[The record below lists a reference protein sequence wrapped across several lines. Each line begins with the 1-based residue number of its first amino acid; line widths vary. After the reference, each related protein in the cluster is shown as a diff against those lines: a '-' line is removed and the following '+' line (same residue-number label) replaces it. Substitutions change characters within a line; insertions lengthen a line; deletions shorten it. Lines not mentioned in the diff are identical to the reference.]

1 MIRYVFVVIAALF
14 LPILGA
20 AQCLTTLAP
29 NPTFVPP
36 AQYLFDA
43 PKGAFWYGTDQLWTA
58 LGFDGKWNMR
68 DNVLHGKG
76 YRTKL
81 TFWSRA
87 FDWRTETEPK
97 LVIIAKRLDVEAP
110 SVVVAHANA
119 VFIPSHSTAA
129 IAPAIARDV
138 APGMMT
144 AIDIPT
150 AGCWEVT
157 AHYRGHKLPFIVSV
171 EP

>member
-29 NPTFVPP
+29 NPPFVPP
-36 AQYLFDA
+36 AQYRTVV
-43 PKGAFWYGTDQLWTA
+43 PEGSFWYGTDQLWTA
-58 LGFDGKWNMR
+58 LSFDGKWSMR
-68 DNVLHGKG
+68 DNVLRGRG

-81 TFWSRA
+81 TFWSRG
-87 FDWRTETEPK
+87 FDWHTELEPK
-97 LVIIAKRLDVEAP
+97 LVIVAKRLDAKAP

-119 VFIPSHSTAA
+119 VFIPSQDGVA
-129 IAPAIARDV
+129 IEPAV

-144 AIDIPT
+144 AIDIST

-157 AHYRGHKLPFIVSV
+157 AHYRGHTLPFVVSV
-171 EP
+171 GP

>member
-1 MIRYVFVVIAALF
+1 MIRCVFVLVAALF

-20 AQCLTTLAP
+20 AQCLTTFAP
-29 NPTFVPP
+29 NPPFVPP
-36 AQYLFDA
+36 AQYHTDV
-43 PKGAFWYGTDQLWTA
+43 PEGAFWYGTDQLWTA
-58 LGFDGKWNMR
+58 LDFDGKWSMR

-81 TFWSRA
+81 TFWSRS
-87 FDWRTETEPK
+87 FDWHKEFEPR
-97 LVIIAKRLDVEAP
+97 LVVVAKRLDVEAP

-119 VFIPSHSTAA
+119 VFIPRGGRVPTAGTV
-129 IAPAIARDV
+129 APA
-138 APGMMT
+138 MMM

-157 AHYRGHKLPFIVSV
+157 AHYRGHTLPFIVSV

>member
-1 MIRYVFVVIAALF
+1 MTRYLFVVIAAFF

-29 NPTFVPP
+29 NPPFAPPPQYQTNVPE
-36 AQYLFDA
+36 DS
-43 PKGAFWYGTDQLWTA
+43 FWYGADQLCTA
-58 LGFDGKWNMR
+58 LGFDGNWRMR

-81 TFWSRA
+81 TFWSRG
-87 FDWRTETEPK
+87 FDWRKEFEPK
-97 LVIIAKRLDVEAP
+97 LVIVAKRLDVEAP

-119 VFIPSHSTAA
+119 VFIPSHGAAA
-129 IAPAIARDV
+129 IAPTFARGV
-138 APGMMT
+138 APVMT

-150 AGCWEVT
+150 TGCWEVT
-157 AHYRGHKLPFIVSV
+157 AHYGGHTLPFIVSV